1 MSRFA
6 LFAPLLLAIAGSVV
20 YHIAAKSIPKA
31 FDPVAALR
39 GGATPAL
46 PAALAPLVA
55 TDFQLFRLTNVLVY
69 AIARPRSQAME
80 PSRLWHPTI
89 AAVGLG
95 ALMIELGFLFAYRGA
110 WPVSTASVATNG
122 LVAVVLVV
130 VGGLAFGEAVSTL
143 KIVGVLFC
151 LVGVALL
158 QR

>member
-1 MSRFA
+1 MSRLA

-20 YHIAAKSIPKA
+20 YHVAAKSIPKA
-31 FDPVAALR
+31 FDPVAALI
-39 GGATPAL
+39 GLYAT
-46 PAALAPLVA
+46 ALAGS
-55 TDFQLFRLTNVLVY
+55 VLVY
-69 AIARPRSQAME
+69 AIVRPKSQAMG
-80 PSRLWHPTI
+80 PLRLWHPTI

-95 ALMIELGFLFAYRGA
+95 ALMIELGFLSAYRSA

-130 VGGLAFGEAVSTL
+130 VGGLAFGEALSTL
-143 KIVGVLFC
+143 KVVGVLFC

>member
-6 LFAPLLLAIAGSVV
+6 IFAPLLLAIAGSVV

-31 FDPVAALR
+31 FDPVAALI
-39 GGATPAL
+39 GLYAT
-46 PAALAPLVA
+46 ALAGS
-55 TDFQLFRLTNVLVY
+55 VLVY
-69 AIARPRSQAME
+69 AIARPRSQAMGQ
-80 PSRLWHPTI
+80 SRLWHPTI

-95 ALMIELGFLFAYRGA
+95 ALMIELGFLSAYRGA

-130 VGGLAFGEAVSTL
+130 VGGLAFGEAVSML
-143 KIVGVLFC
+143 KVVGVLFC

>member
-31 FDPVAALR
+31 FDPVAALI
-39 GGATPAL
+39 GLYAT
-46 PAALAPLVA
+46 ALAGS
-55 TDFQLFRLTNVLVY
+55 VLVY
-69 AIARPRSQAME
+69 AIARPRSAAMGD
-80 PSRLWHPTI
+80 SRLWHPTI

-95 ALMIELGFLFAYRGA
+95 ALMIELGFLVAYRGA

-130 VGGLAFGEAVSTL
+130 VGGLAFGDAVSTL
-143 KIVGVLFC
+143 KVVGVLFC